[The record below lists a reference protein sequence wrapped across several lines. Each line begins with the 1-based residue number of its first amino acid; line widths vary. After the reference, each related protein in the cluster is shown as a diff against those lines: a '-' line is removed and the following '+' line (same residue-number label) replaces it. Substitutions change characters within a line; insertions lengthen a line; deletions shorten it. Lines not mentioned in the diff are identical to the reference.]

1 MPYLKPT
8 LFWHARGFRRPSK
21 RSLAKGVIVLFYKPL
36 TGLIIILVLVMTQG
50 CAFSRGT
57 LGDDISSESVL
68 AIKKDTTTKTEVLSL
83 LGAPDRLLQVNGR
96 DVFQYYR
103 YDAKVGSLLLIL
115 VNFSR
120 ISIKSDDLFV
130 ILNREGIVED
140 VILSKRTD
148 GMEFRFWPFGQ

>member
-1 MPYLKPT
+1 MIVL
-8 LFWHARGFRRPSK
+8 
-21 RSLAKGVIVLFYKPL
+21 RSLLLLMAV
-36 TGLIIILVLVMTQG
+36 GLLVQG

-57 LGDDISSESVL
+57 LGDDIRSEAVA
-68 AIKKDTTTKTEVLSL
+68 AIKKGTTTKAEVLAL

-115 VNFSR
+115 INFSR
-120 ISIKSDDLFV
+120 LSIKSDDLFV
-130 ILNREGIVED
+130 ILNRDGIVED

-148 GMEFRFWPFGQ
+148 GMEFRFWPFGE

>member
-1 MPYLKPT
+1 MLFFKT
-8 LFWHARGFRRPSK
+8 LTS
-21 RSLAKGVIVLFYKPL
+21 SIIVLA
-36 TGLIIILVLVMTQG
+36 LVMIQG

-57 LGDDISSESVL
+57 IGEDIKSESV
-68 AIKKDTTTKTEVLSL
+68 ASIKKAATTKDEVLSL

-115 VNFSR
+115 INFSR
-120 ISIKSDDLFV
+120 LSIKSDDLFV

-148 GMEFRFWPFGQ
+148 GMEFRFWPFGE

>member
-1 MPYLKPT
+1 MKPI
-8 LFWHARGFRRPSK
+8 LFWHAQGFRGLPN
-21 RSLAKGVIVLFYKPL
+21 RSLAKGAIVLFFKPLAGIVIVLA
-36 TGLIIILVLVMTQG
+36 LVITQG

-57 LGDDISSESVL
+57 LGEDIRSESVA
-68 AIKKDTTTKTEVLSL
+68 AIKKDTTTKAEVLAL

-115 VNFSR
+115 INFSR
-120 ISIKSDDLFV
+120 LSIKSDDLFV
-130 ILNREGIVED
+130 ILNRDGIVED

-148 GMEFRFWPFGQ
+148 GMEFRFWPFGE

>member
-1 MPYLKPT
+1 MS
-8 LFWHARGFRRPSK
+8 F
-21 RSLAKGVIVLFYKPL
+21 KPL
-36 TGLIIILVLVMTQG
+36 TGIAIALVLVMIQG

-57 LGDDISSESVL
+57 LGEDISSESVS
-68 AIKKDTTTKTEVLSL
+68 AIKSTRTTKAEVLSL

-115 VNFSR
+115 INFSR
-120 ISIKSDDLFV
+120 VSVRSDDLFV

-140 VILSKRTD
+140 VILTKRTD
-148 GMEFRFWPFGQ
+148 GLEFRFWPFGE

>member
-1 MPYLKPT
+1 VLFFKT
-8 LFWHARGFRRPSK
+8 LTS
-21 RSLAKGVIVLFYKPL
+21 SIIVLA
-36 TGLIIILVLVMTQG
+36 LVMIQG

-57 LGDDISSESVL
+57 IGEDIKSESV
-68 AIKKDTTTKTEVLSL
+68 ASIKKAATTKDEVLSL

-115 VNFSR
+115 INFSR
-120 ISIKSDDLFV
+120 LSIKSDDLFV

-148 GMEFRFWPFGQ
+148 GMEFRFWPFGE

>member
-1 MPYLKPT
+1 M
-8 LFWHARGFRRPSK
+8 
-21 RSLAKGVIVLFYKPL
+21 LFYKPL

>member
-1 MPYLKPT
+1 
-8 LFWHARGFRRPSK
+8 
-21 RSLAKGVIVLFYKPL
+21 
-36 TGLIIILVLVMTQG
+36 MTQG

-57 LGDDISSESVL
+57 LGEDIKSESVA
-68 AIKKDTTTKTEVLSL
+68 AIKKATTTKAEVLAL
-83 LGAPDRLLQVNGR
+83 LGAPDRLLQVNGH

-115 VNFSR
+115 INFSR
-120 ISIKSDDLFV
+120 VSIRSDDLFV

-148 GMEFRFWPFGQ
+148 GLEFRFWPFGE